1 MAAIHN
7 TNAHGAGR
15 CISTDVLTEA
25 VYLRAVQI
33 EKAMALG
40 VGEPKELRP
49 QVGAQDPQLPLTA
62 YTQGWQAQA

>member
-49 QVGAQDPQLPLTA
+49 QVGAQDP
-62 YTQGWQAQA
+62 